1 MQDTSNPRKK
11 RKVNVYRFSK
21 PHVGKKIDG
30 KCYVQDGDTI
40 RIKSTWIRISQLD
53 APELSTSYG
62 KAAKWTL
69 FNICK
74 GKTITATLSGHMSYE
89 RHVAKCHLND
99 GSNLANL
106 MIQKRMAKRWRRK
119 LYSKNHERVNF
130 QKSR

>member
-1 MQDTSNPRKK
+1 MHDTSNPRKK

-21 PHVGKKIDG
+21 SHVGKKIDG

-89 RHVAKCHLND
+89 RHVAKCQLND

-119 LYSKNHERVNF
+119 LYSKNHEMVNF